1 MEKMKDSGIE
11 WIGDIPEDWSVIRLK
26 HSAWLKGRIGWQG
39 LRSDEFKEEGPY
51 LITGT
56 DFDNGIV
63 NWNTCVHI
71 TESRFREAPEI
82 HIHEDD
88 LLITKD
94 GTIGKTAIAK
104 NCPEK
109 VSLNSGVFIVRNTG
123 KYKYVS
129 KFLYYIIQSNEFT
142 LWFDLGN
149 VGNST
154 IKHLNQ
160 EMFYNF
166 QFALPPLETQKRIA
180 DFLDAKCAKID
191 GLKNDIQKQIETLEQ
206 YKKSVI
212 TEAVTGKLKFASIN
226 PNAKMKDSGIE
237 WIGKIPEHWEVKRIG
252 QIYIERREKVSDRDY
267 PPLSVTMKGILP
279 QLETAAKSDAH
290 DDRKL
295 VCKGDF
301 AINSRSDR
309 RGSCGISPCDGSI
322 SLINTVLI
330 PLGKMHPVFYNW
342 LFHTPIFAD
351 EFYKNGHGIVD
362 DLWTTSW
369 QEMKRISIPLPSM
382 NEQKQIAD
390 YLDEKCSSID
400 SIISTKKQQLEKLE
414 EYKKSLI
421 FEYVTGKKQVF
432 SGEFPS
438 ETSGKKGV
446 V

>member
-1 MEKMKDSGIE
+1 MATMKNSGIE
-11 WIGDIPEDWSVIRLK
+11 WIGEIPEDWSVIRLK

-39 LRSDEFKEEGPY
+39 LRSDEFREEGPY

-149 VGNST
+149 AGNST

-180 DFLDAKCAKID
+180 DFLDEKCAKID

-212 TEAVTGKLKFASIN
+212 TEAVTTGIN
-226 PNAKMKDSGIE
+226 PNTKMKDSGSK
-237 WIGKIPEHWEVKRIG
+237 WMPLIPEHWNMDKLKYNLTVHEIKGYGDKEVLSL
-252 QIYIERREKVSDRDY
+252 YRELGIVPKNSRDDNHN
-267 PPLSVTMKGILP
+267 VTSEDTSKY
-279 QLETAAKSDAH
+279 KYV
-290 DDRKL
+290 R
-295 VCKGDF
+295 KGDF
-301 AINSRSDR
+301 VINKMKAWQGSVAVSDYE
-309 RGSCGISPCDGSI
+309 GIVSPAYYVYEFITENYD
-322 SLINTVLI
+322 
-330 PLGKMHPVFYNW
+330 KRY
-342 LFHTPIFAD
+342 FHHLMRNKILAD
-351 EFYKNGHGIVD
+351 EFR
-362 DLWTTSW
+362 
-369 QEMKRISIPLPSM
+369 RISGGIREGQWDLDRDQFENMYLPVPPKS
-382 NEQKQIAD
+382 EQIAIAD
-390 YLDEKCSSID
+390 FID
-400 SIISTKKQQLEKLE
+400 SKYGNIEKSVELKKQQLEKLE

-421 FEYVTGKKQVF
+421 FEYVTGKK
-432 SGEFPS
+432 
-438 ETSGKKGV
+438 KC
-446 V
+446 

>member
-1 MEKMKDSGIE
+1 MEKMKNSGIE
-11 WIGDIPEDWSVIRLK
+11 WIGEIPEDWSVIRLK

-180 DFLDAKCAKID
+180 DFLDAKCGKID
-191 GLKNDIQKQIETLEQ
+191 GLKNDIQKQIETLEH

-212 TEAVTGKLKFASIN
+212 TEAVTKGIN

-237 WIGKIPEHWEVKRIG
+237 WIGEIPEHWEIHPVYYYFEERKHKNTLCKEQNLLSLSYGNVIRKDINALGGLLPESFNTYNIIEKDDIVIRPTDLQNDKRSLRTGLCKEHGI
-252 QIYIERREKVSDRDY
+252 ITSAYITLMPKQNVNSHYFHYLLHAYDIEK
-267 PPLSVTMKGILP
+267 
-279 QLETAAKSDAH
+279 
-290 DDRKL
+290 
-295 VCKGDF
+295 
-301 AINSRSDR
+301 
-309 RGSCGISPCDGSI
+309 
-322 SLINTVLI
+322 
-330 PLGKMHPVFYNW
+330 VFYNMGNGVRQG
-342 LFHTPIFAD
+342 LNYSEFA
-351 EFYKNGHGIVD
+351 KLLV
-362 DLWTTSW
+362 
-369 QEMKRISIPLPSM
+369 ISPTKD
-382 NEQKQIAD
+382 EQKDIVA

-400 SIISTKKQQLEKLE
+400 SIITAKKQQLEKLE

-421 FEYVTGKKQVF
+421 FEYVTGKREV
-432 SGEFPS
+432 SGEFSSKTS
-438 ETSGKKGV
+438 EKKGI
-446 V
+446 

>member
-1 MEKMKDSGIE
+1 MEKMKNSGIE
-11 WIGDIPEDWSVIRLK
+11 WIGEIPEDWSVIRLK

-149 VGNST
+149 VVNST

-166 QFALPPLETQKRIA
+166 QFALPP
-180 DFLDAKCAKID
+180 
-191 GLKNDIQKQIETLEQ
+191 
-206 YKKSVI
+206 
-212 TEAVTGKLKFASIN
+212 
-226 PNAKMKDSGIE
+226 
-237 WIGKIPEHWEVKRIG
+237 
-252 QIYIERREKVSDRDY
+252 
-267 PPLSVTMKGILP
+267 
-279 QLETAAKSDAH
+279 
-290 DDRKL
+290 
-295 VCKGDF
+295 
-301 AINSRSDR
+301 
-309 RGSCGISPCDGSI
+309 
-322 SLINTVLI
+322 
-330 PLGKMHPVFYNW
+330 
-342 LFHTPIFAD
+342 
-351 EFYKNGHGIVD
+351 
-362 DLWTTSW
+362 
-369 QEMKRISIPLPSM
+369 
-382 NEQKQIAD
+382 
-390 YLDEKCSSID
+390 
-400 SIISTKKQQLEKLE
+400 
-414 EYKKSLI
+414 
-421 FEYVTGKKQVF
+421 
-432 SGEFPS
+432 
-438 ETSGKKGV
+438 
-446 V
+446 

>member
-1 MEKMKDSGIE
+1 MEKMKNSGIE
-11 WIGDIPEDWSVIRLK
+11 WIGEIPEDWSVIRLK

-180 DFLDAKCAKID
+180 DFLDEKCVKID

-212 TEAVTGKLKFASIN
+212 TEAVTKGIN
-226 PNAKMKDSGIE
+226 PNAKMKDSGSK
-237 WIGKIPEHWEVKRIG
+237 WMPLIPEHWNMDKLKYNLTVHEIKGYGDKEVLSL
-252 QIYIERREKVSDRDY
+252 YRELGIVPKNSRDDNHN
-267 PPLSVTMKGILP
+267 VTSEDTSKY
-279 QLETAAKSDAH
+279 KYV
-290 DDRKL
+290 R
-295 VCKGDF
+295 KGDF
-301 AINSRSDR
+301 VINKMKAWQGSVAVSDYE
-309 RGSCGISPCDGSI
+309 GIVSPAYYVYEFITENYD
-322 SLINTVLI
+322 
-330 PLGKMHPVFYNW
+330 KRY
-342 LFHTPIFAD
+342 FHHLMRNKILAD
-351 EFYKNGHGIVD
+351 EFR
-362 DLWTTSW
+362 
-369 QEMKRISIPLPSM
+369 RISGGIREGQWDLDREQFENMYLPVPPKS
-382 NEQKQIAD
+382 EQIAIAD
-390 YLDEKCSSID
+390 FID
-400 SIISTKKQQLEKLE
+400 SKYGNIEKSVELKKQQLEKLE

-421 FEYVTGKKQVF
+421 FEYVTGKREVSGGF
-432 SGEFPS
+432 SSKTS
-438 ETSGKKGV
+438 EKKGV
-446 V
+446 

>member
-330 PLGKMHPVFYNW
+330 PLGKMNPVFYNW